1 MQPPSCTKH
10 QPQIRTLFPHAS
22 PVFNLSF
29 CRDVVSWAFRKLNT
43 LPCVDLRI
51 IIFRRK
57 KENGLKLRFISNSPY
72 FRSGDIFIAGKIPP
86 QQHCLILEHQ
96 DYNHGEYQQQ

>member
-57 KENGLKLRFISNSPY
+57 KENGLNSASSRTHLISDRGIFLLQARFRRNNIV
-72 FRSGDIFIAGKIPP
+72 
-86 QQHCLILEHQ
+86 
-96 DYNHGEYQQQ
+96 